1 VTQRYITL
9 REDKFSRQTRTG
21 PKSLATKSA
30 LEVKNK
36 AHRRPLNG
44 LEIFDD
50 VYATLTV
57 RKASGEPLKIKH
69 TGGESLDDTYTSSM
83 LVQSI
88 SESREEKQQ
97 MVPTFG
103 DDYAYYF
110 GQRPRMLNVSAV
122 LPHAE
127 NFQWQQEFWSNYDSH
142 LRGTKLVDR
151 DARVYFHIDREV
163 FEGYLINAST
173 SKTADTQHIVQLQF
187 TMHVT
192 ASAYTDAL
200 RNEPLAYPSATIN
213 ARAFTLATNALPTSL
228 IALRRGVDFVNRVVE
243 SMSSA
248 AERRLTGEATR
259 LDTLAARATDYTYY
273 LSRPHDYVNRHMGS
287 YTPDSTS
294 ETRAPTGEASEV
306 ILTDNLQYARSV
318 RVWPQPRRNAGS
330 RSELSFVDAQE
341 YGLVDKVLR
350 AAGSP
355 TAQALLVGGAT
366 LATGIGIIAA
376 AYEEYGDDVARIA
389 GDGSLWSQIRNITG
403 YLAGAAVS
411 ATVDAVVGAGATLRD
426 EFTAAGYSFIGQ
438 TPPSASSD
446 LDVTALPA
454 SDSVRASSDAGAQ
467 AESAPDAVIGLNA
480 ASTEYAAPLLLVDEG
495 AGAQATQ
502 NTDLIL

>member
-1 VTQRYITL
+1 MTQRYITL
-9 REDKFSRQTRTG
+9 REDKFSAQTRTG
-21 PKSLATKSA
+21 PESLATKSA
-30 LEVKNK
+30 LEVNNK

-57 RKASGEPLKIKH
+57 RKASGDPLKIKH
-69 TGGESLDDTYTSSM
+69 TGGESLEDTYTSSM

-200 RNEPLAYPSATIN
+200 RNEPLAYPSATID
-213 ARAFTLATNALPTSL
+213 AKAFTLATKALPTSL
-228 IALRRGVDFVNRVVE
+228 IALKRGAASAYPAIMRISTLTE
-243 SMSSA
+243 SRLA
-248 AERRLTGEATR
+248 AEAARLN
-259 LDTLAARATDYTYY
+259 TLAAPTTYY
-273 LSRPHDYVNRHMGS
+273 LSRPHDYVNLNMKK
-287 YTPDSTS
+287 YTPNSTS
-294 ETRAPTGEASEV
+294 KTPAPTGEASEV

-318 RVWPQPRRNAGS
+318 RVWPQPRRNAGL
-330 RSELSFVDAQE
+330 RGEWSFVDAQE